1 MAGTRCPQLS
11 SNTFSTGNLCG
22 ESPSPKFKHFYLS
35 MDAESIDEMSC
46 ALKSNI
52 YIMNDRAR
60 MPKG

>member
-1 MAGTRCPQLS
+1 
-11 SNTFSTGNLCG
+11 
-22 ESPSPKFKHFYLS
+22 